1 MPERKKQIPH
11 PAKPAKSGSTE
22 PLIQGEGDY
31 ISAGRYQKAAHR
43 FAKEHDIERLAR
55 AAAPRNDAERREMA
69 EAEKKGKARAGKTA
83 RR

>member
-11 PAKPAKSGSTE
+11 PAKSGSTK

-69 EAEKKGKARAGKTA
+69 EAEVSASMLIVISG
-83 RR
+83 